1 MIYYNDFF
9 YFGEIPVQFLLQNK
23 MLKLKVSSVSAN
35 VLRNRNLFSGIGS
48 QLNGSSQNSKML
60 FKMKYYFLVK
70 IDQVN
75 ATKLT

>member
-9 YFGEIPVQFLLQNK
+9 YFGEIPVQFLLQIK
-23 MLKLKVSSVSAN
+23 MSKLKISSVLKCLEKQES
-35 VLRNRNLFSGIGS
+35 LFWQWIPIAW
-48 QLNGSSQNSKML
+48 QFPEQQML

-75 ATKLT
+75 ATK